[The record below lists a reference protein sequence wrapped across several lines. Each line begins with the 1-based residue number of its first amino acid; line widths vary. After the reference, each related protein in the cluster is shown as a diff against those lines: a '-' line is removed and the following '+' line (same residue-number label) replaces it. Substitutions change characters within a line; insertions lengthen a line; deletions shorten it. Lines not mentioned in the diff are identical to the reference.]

1 VPSPLK
7 LAVRLLVVAA
17 ALAGAVVTHPAPA
30 SAASPCWKV
39 LLNDWYDGRIDHT
52 YPVHCYREALKHL
65 PADVQTYSSAHDDIQ
80 RALQSAEAKIRA
92 GGGTVSANSEVP
104 PPGGTTNESSG
115 NGGDKGN
122 TTTTTAGGTGKT
134 TPGGLSGVAQDANPS
149 SASSVP
155 LPLII
160 LGALALLLVAAGA
173 AGLIAK
179 RVQARKQRPS

>member
-1 VPSPLK
+1 MPSPLK
-7 LAVRLLVVAA
+7 LALRLIVVAA
-17 ALAGAVVTHPAPA
+17 ALAGATVAHPAPA
-30 SAASPCWKV
+30 AAASPCWKV

-52 YPVHCYREALKHL
+52 YPVHCYKDALKHL

-92 GGGTVSANSEVP
+92 AGGTVNANSEVP
-104 PPGGTTNESSG
+104 PATPTAHSG
-115 NGGDKGN
+115 DTG
-122 TTTTTAGGTGKT
+122 TTTTAGSPGKT
-134 TPGGLSGVAQDANPS
+134 TPGGLSGVAQEANPS
-149 SASSVP
+149 DASSVP

-179 RVQARKQRPS
+179 RVQARKQNP